1 MNFHPQWRRFLF
13 RAALAIAAMAA
24 LSFHSQVGRADADP
38 WTAADVIDPAQLARE
53 LAQPTGGARPTI
65 LYVGF
70 RTLFE
75 GGHIAGASFRGTAS
89 TAQGLADL
97 KTWAATL
104 PRGANLVIY
113 CGCCPFDR
121 CPNIRPAFVALH
133 GMGFAHLRVLM
144 LPKNFAADWVDKGY
158 PVEKGL

>member
-1 MNFHPQWRRFLF
+1 MSSQPRWRPSLF
-13 RAALAIAAMAA
+13 RTAIAIAAMAA
-24 LSFHSQVGRADADP
+24 LSFHAQVVRADADP

-53 LAQPTGGARPTI
+53 LAQATGGGRPTI

-75 GGHIAGASFRGTAS
+75 GGHIAGALFHGPAS
-89 TAQGLADL
+89 TARGLADL
-97 KTWAATL
+97 KTWAAAL
-104 PRGANLVIY
+104 PRDANVVIY

-144 LPKNFAADWVDKGY
+144 LPKNFAADWVDRGY
-158 PVEKGL
+158 PIEKGL